1 MIMAKAAI
9 SFKKR
14 DESAQ
19 TSYFEREYNEKK
31 AQKIMVFLA
40 SKYDSVVFSG
50 TPQLGMPFRN

>member
-1 MIMAKAAI
+1 MNQLKRATLKENIMK
-9 SFKKR
+9 
-14 DESAQ
+14 
-19 TSYFEREYNEKK
+19 KK

>member
-1 MIMAKAAI
+1 MAKAAI

-31 AQKIMVFLA
+31 KHRKLWFFLA